1 MKKNRESLEKLAAQ
15 KPKEDFSY
23 FYQCSGRLEKLTG
36 QKLSEPPCPIMD
48 CMELL
53 NVPPSMIDRVLGISR
68 QAPLLRRASAF
79 LVASEL
85 NHQQLKKHTAAA
97 IGAYVAQQLMKGNH
111 DVLRAMSQA
120 LLCVQ
125 TGDIRAYRGKG
136 TIWDRLKVVMAYY
149 AVEKVGC
156 KRPSQADVLAALE
169 MMKLPMRKDRVSKIF
184 DELGLRKVANDARRA
199 VKAADKLPMKSD

>member
-1 MKKNRESLEKLAAQ
+1 MKSKRESLEKLKAQ
-15 KPKEDFSY
+15 KPEEDFSS
-23 FYQCSGRLEKLTG
+23 FYQSISRMEKLTG
-36 QKLSEPPCPIMD
+36 KKLSAPPCPIMD

-53 NVPPSMIDRVLGISR
+53 NVPPSIIDRALGISR

-120 LLCVQ
+120 FLCVQ

-136 TIWDRLKVVMAYY
+136 TIWDRLKVVMAYC
-149 AVEKVGC
+149 AIEKIGC

-169 MMKLPMRKDRVSKIF
+169 MMKLPMRKERVSKIF
-184 DELGLRKVANDARRA
+184 GELGLNEVANDARRA
-199 VKAADKLPMKSD
+199 VKPTGKLPMKSD